1 MIQHT
6 KQKGENIT
14 LHIITPEDHKRDTY
28 YGDWTSKPRPQCTK
42 SHLISTAELSR
53 QGCRY
58 VREVDRA
65 IVHFYMLTNKRW
77 EVIPL
82 DKANDGWLKKTIRQL
97 GGVLLDVQ
105 VELAPMVRRE
115 LTVLLSPIRA

>member
-1 MIQHT
+1 MGGHT
-6 KQKGENIT
+6 
-14 LHIITPEDHKRDTY
+14 
-28 YGDWTSKPRPQCTK
+28 S
-42 SHLISTAELSR
+42 
-53 QGCRY
+53 
-58 VREVDRA
+58 
-65 IVHFYMLTNKRW
+65 
-77 EVIPL
+77 